1 MADTTP
7 ANRAQALID
16 GINAEVDGEIAAIL
30 KDAAE
35 EAVKVRSQAQRK
47 AREKTRTAIAELRRT
62 RDRAL
67 GKVTASLETERRQ
80 MQQASAFAALSE
92 GLSGLPDALQH
103 LWQEPPTRKAWCDAV
118 VQESAA
124 RLLPGEW
131 LLEHPENL
139 QKAEVQ
145 ALKTALRKASGKPVK
160 AVVQPGL
167 TAGLR
172 LRADTALV
180 DASAAA
186 IAKDRQALGAQFLSA
201 LDELNRKDTV

>member
-1 MADTTP
+1 MVDTTP

-30 KDAAE
+30 NDATE
-35 EAVKVRSQAQRK
+35 EAAKIRAQAQRK
-47 AREKTRTAIAELRRT
+47 AREKTRTTIADLRRT

-67 GKVTASLETERRQ
+67 GKTTASLETERRQ

-92 GLSGLPDALQH
+92 GLSGLPDALQQ
-103 LWQEPPTRKAWCDAV
+103 LWQKPPTRKAWCDAV
-118 VQESAA
+118 AQEGAA

-131 LLEHPENL
+131 LLEHPEDFP
-139 QKAEVQ
+139 KAEVQ

-160 AVVQPGL
+160 AAIQPGL
-167 TAGLR
+167 TAGLC
-172 LRADTALV
+172 LRADTALI

-201 LDELNRKDTV
+201 LDELNRKDAV